1 MSNIQIKS
9 ISIEVKSDHK
19 TSGKWLTYIISC
31 VLYSKFYGLFKCH
44 ITSTVSKVAVEMFYI
59 QNLQYFFSEGV
70 LYVDKCS
77 STNLDHS
84 VLLVGYGVEKGE
96 PYWLIKNSWSTYW
109 GDQGYIKLSQ
119 KDNNCGVTTQ
129 AVYANPVS
137 GAASFTSFTC
147 LVGALVLSIL
157 ASHA

>member
-1 MSNIQIKS
+1 M
-9 ISIEVKSDHK
+9 
-19 TSGKWLTYIISC
+19 
-31 VLYSKFYGLFKCH
+31 
-44 ITSTVSKVAVEMFYI
+44 
-59 QNLQYFFSEGV
+59 
-70 LYVDKCS
+70 DKCS
-77 STNLDHS
+77 STDLDHS
-84 VLLVGYGVEKGE
+84 VLLVGYGVEKGV